1 MASKKSASKP
11 ATPKSDPSILRVAD
25 GENGVTKG
33 MTQSEISANL
43 SARSYLTA
51 HAMRDYSG
59 FDKSLLEVTD
69 MMLELKKAGDEVVRG
84 DLGRIERTLTSQFLT
99 LDTIFANLAER
110 SKRQEY
116 MKQMET
122 YLRLA
127 LKAQAQA
134 RATAEA
140 LAMLKNPQPYIKQA
154 NIANGQQQVNNM
166 YANTSEHSGISER
179 SQAHTRAHAGNSQSE
194 PNKLLES
201 QDVTTL
207 DTRAPTPAVRA
218 NQTVEAVG

>member
-1 MASKKSASKP
+1 MVKE
-11 ATPKSDPSILRVAD
+11 LR
-25 GENGVTKG
+25 
-33 MTQSEISANL
+33 Q
-43 SARSYLTA
+43 
-51 HAMRDYSG
+51 
-59 FDKSLLEVTD
+59 
-69 MMLELKKAGDEVVRG
+69 AGDEVVTG

-140 LAMLKNPQPYIKQA
+140 LALLKNPQPYIKQA
-154 NIANGQQQVNNM
+154 NIAQGHQQVNNM
-166 YANTSEHSGISER
+166 YGSPSAQTDLLTGAE
-179 SQAHTRAHAGNSQSE
+179 NSQCA
-194 PNKLLES
+194 PNKVLEK
-201 QDVTTL
+201 QNVTSV
-207 DTRAPTPAVRA
+207 DT
-218 NQTVEAVG
+218 

>member
-1 MASKKSASKP
+1 MAERNTAAKP
-11 ATPKSDPSILRVAD
+11 TPTEVLKIRS
-25 GENGVTKG
+25 GEHGITEG
-33 MTQSEISANL
+33 MTQSQIYAAL

-51 HAMRDYSG
+51 HVLGDYSG
-59 FDKSLLEVTD
+59 TPAGTIKTGD
-69 MMLELKKAGDEVVRG
+69 MATELMLAGNEVVGG

-99 LDTIFANLAER
+99 LDAIFANLAER

-140 LAMLKNPQPYIKQA
+140 LALLKNPQPYIKQA
-154 NIANGQQQVNNM
+154 NIAQGHQQVNNM
-166 YANTSEHSGISER
+166 YASTS
-179 SQAHTRAHAGNSQSE
+179 AHTALTSGAGNSQCA
-194 PNKLLES
+194 PNK
-201 QDVTTL
+201 VL
-207 DTRAPTPAVRA
+207 DTVNA
-218 NQTVEAVG
+218 

>member
-1 MASKKSASKP
+1 MAERKKAAKP
-11 ATPKSDPSILRVAD
+11 TPPEVLKIHS
-25 GENGVTKG
+25 GEHGITEG
-33 MTQSEISANL
+33 MTQSQIYAAL

-51 HAMRDYSG
+51 HVLRDYSG
-59 FDKSLLEVTD
+59 VEKGVIQTID
-69 MMLELKKAGDEVVRG
+69 MAKELVLAGNEVVGG

-99 LDTIFANLAER
+99 LDAIFANLAER

-140 LAMLKNPQPYIKQA
+140 LALLKNPQPYIKQA
-154 NIANGQQQVNNM
+154 NIAQGHQQVNNM
-166 YANTSEHSGISER
+166 YASASAHSDKTTLPDKQPLENNPSP
-179 SQAHTRAHAGNSQSE
+179 SFSAQYAQAHTGAGNSQCA
-194 PNKLLES
+194 PNKVLAT
-201 QDVTTL
+201 VT
-207 DTRAPTPAVRA
+207 A
-218 NQTVEAVG
+218 